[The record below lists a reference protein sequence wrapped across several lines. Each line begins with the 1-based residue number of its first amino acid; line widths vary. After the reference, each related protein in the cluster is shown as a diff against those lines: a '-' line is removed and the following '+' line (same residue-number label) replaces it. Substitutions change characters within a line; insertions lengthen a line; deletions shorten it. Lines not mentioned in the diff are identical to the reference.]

1 MKKGEN
7 MSIFVAS
14 DLHGSYFYG
23 KKMVHAI
30 RQEEPER
37 LLLLG
42 DILYHGPR
50 NPLPEGYDPMALATL
65 LNGLSLPILAVRG
78 NCDSEVD
85 QQVLHFPIL
94 ADYSLLY
101 GGKRTIFVTHGHIFN
116 INDLPQL
123 AQGDILLHGHTHVPS
138 WQAFGQDQYYIN
150 PGSVSLPKE
159 GSDRGYLMIYDDR
172 LEWKTLDGTAYH
184 RFVL

>member
-1 MKKGEN
+1 

-14 DLHGSYFYG
+14 DIHGSFYYG
-23 KKMVHAI
+23 KKMVDAI
-30 RQEEPER
+30 HREQPER
-37 LLLLG
+37 VMLLG

-65 LNGLSLPILAVRG
+65 LNSLSIPIMAVRG

-85 QQVLHFPIL
+85 QQVLHFPIM

-101 GGKRTIFVTHGHIFN
+101 GGKRTIFVTHGHLFN
-116 INDLPQL
+116 VDHAPKLSK
-123 AQGDILLHGHTHVPS
+123 GDILLHGHTHVPS
-138 WQAFGQDQYYIN
+138 WQAFGENQYYMN

-159 GSDRGYLMIYDDR
+159 DSSRGYMMIHPDC
-172 LEWKTLDGTAYH
+172 LVWKTLEGMEYH
-184 RFVL
+184 RFTL

>member
-65 LNGLSLPILAVRG
+65 LNGLFLPILAVRG

-85 QQVLHFPIL
+85 QQSRFSIFPFWLIIACYMVGNEL
-94 ADYSLLY
+94 FS
-101 GGKRTIFVTHGHIFN
+101 
-116 INDLPQL
+116 
-123 AQGDILLHGHTHVPS
+123 
-138 WQAFGQDQYYIN
+138 
-150 PGSVSLPKE
+150 
-159 GSDRGYLMIYDDR
+159 
-172 LEWKTLDGTAYH
+172 
-184 RFVL
+184 